1 MTEFTD
7 RITRTPATTS
17 GSPRP
22 VKAPRS
28 RLRRR
33 LLLYV
38 VLVLCAFISI
48 FPFLIAV
55 FTAFKPTSGL
65 FSTPVWLPTLT
76 PTLDNFTQVITKYGF
91 LQYLGQTIIYAALVT
106 AGQLVFSTFA
116 AYAFARMKFPGRDLI
131 FWLYLATLLVPNVVT
146 MIPLFIMMKDL
157 GWVNTY
163 AGLAAPW
170 ILGTPLGVF
179 LMRQFFRGIP
189 DDLED
194 AARVDGANI
203 PTLIWRIVLPLS
215 RPILAT
221 LAIIT
226 GVQAWNNLLWPL
238 IISSTSNT
246 RMVTVAI
253 ADFQSN
259 FGTDWNLMM
268 AAAVIALLP
277 PVLFFL
283 IFQRQIV
290 RSIVLT
296 GLK

>member
-1 MTEFTD
+1 
-7 RITRTPATTS
+7 
-17 GSPRP
+17 
-22 VKAPRS
+22 
-28 RLRRR
+28 
-33 LLLYV
+33 
-38 VLVLCAFISI
+38 LVLIAGAFVSV

-65 FSTPVWLPTLT
+65 FSGPVWLPTLA
-76 PTLDNFTQVITKYGF
+76 PTLNNFIQVITEHGF
-91 LQYLGQTIIYAALVT
+91 LQYIGQTIVYAALVT

-116 AYAFARMKFPGRDLI
+116 AYAFARMRFPGRDVI

-179 LMRQFFRGIP
+179 LMRQFFRSIP
-189 DDLED
+189 NDLED
-194 AARVDGANI
+194 AARVDGASI
-203 PTLIWRIVLPLS
+203 PTLLWWIILPLS

-259 FGTDWNLMM
+259 FGTEWNLMM

-277 PVLFFL
+277 PIVFFL
-283 IFQRQIV
+283 VFQRQVV

>member
-1 MTEFTD
+1 MTAVT
-7 RITRTPATTS
+7 TPLAET
-17 GSPRP
+17 PRAP
-22 VKAPRS
+22 EVAPIKRRAPRRK
-28 RLRRR
+28 RLVV
-33 LLLYV
+33 LYV
-38 VLVLCAFISI
+38 VLLVSAFVSI

-65 FSTPVWLPTLT
+65 FSSPVWLPTLA
-76 PTLDNFTQVITKYGF
+76 PTFANFLTVVTKYGF
-91 LQYLGQTIIYAALVT
+91 LQYLGQTIVYAALVT

-194 AARVDGANI
+194 AARVDGANV
-203 PTLIWRIVLPLS
+203 PTLLWRIILPLS

-277 PVLFFL
+277 PIIFFL

>member
-1 MTEFTD
+1 V
-7 RITRTPATTS
+7 R
-17 GSPRP
+17 
-22 VKAPRS
+22 
-28 RLRRR
+28 
-33 LLLYV
+33 
-38 VLVLCAFISI
+38 
-48 FPFLIAV
+48 
-55 FTAFKPTSGL
+55 
-65 FSTPVWLPTLT
+65 LPTLA
-76 PTLDNFTQVITKYGF
+76 PTLNNFIQVITEHGF
-91 LQYLGQTIIYAALVT
+91 LQYIGQTIVYAALVT

-116 AYAFARMKFPGRDLI
+116 AYAFARMRFPGRDVI

-179 LMRQFFRGIP
+179 LMRQFFRSIP
-189 DDLED
+189 NDLED
-194 AARVDGANI
+194 AARVDGASI
-203 PTLIWRIVLPLS
+203 PTLLWWIILPLS

-259 FGTDWNLMM
+259 FGTEWNLMM

-277 PVLFFL
+277 PIVFFL
-283 IFQRQIV
+283 VFQRQVV